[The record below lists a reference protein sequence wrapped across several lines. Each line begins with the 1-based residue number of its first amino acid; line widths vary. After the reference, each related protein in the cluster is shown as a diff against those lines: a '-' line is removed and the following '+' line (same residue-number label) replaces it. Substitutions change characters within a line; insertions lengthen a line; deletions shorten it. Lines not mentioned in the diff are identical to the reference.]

1 LKIEKSKANPR
12 DYRFYRDST
21 TITINNWSQILR
33 ESKDIETLR
42 IEMRRIAPGINVT
55 QHADGSI
62 PSQTTP
68 DTKNTPP
75 DPVGLPPVDNL
86 PEFNPFLEW
95 PVLDQFG
102 ESLKEDEGQKGQ
114 RVRQFLAH
122 VKRSLISTQ
131 FDQISGRS
139 QTSTRQP
146 SATTSAQID
155 RETFTKLGETLANL
169 RTSQT
174 ITHFPRR
181 ELLFDQFKRLLD
193 MFVREEFYSESDV
206 ISLYWGGVSVIL
218 KVKIPAYL
226 YITHPDELV
235 RNWSLMSPKCRIFQ
249 NSQ

>member
-1 LKIEKSKANPR
+1 LGIEKTKANPR

-55 QHADGSI
+55 QPADDTI
-62 PSQTTP
+62 PSQTIP
-68 DTKNTPP
+68 DTENVPP

-86 PEFNPFLEW
+86 PGFNPFLEW

-102 ESLKEDEGQKGQ
+102 EPYKEDESQKGQ
-114 RVRQFLAH
+114 RVRRFLAH
-122 VKRSLISTQ
+122 VKRSLISTE
-131 FDQISGRS
+131 FDQDPGRP

-146 SATTSAQID
+146 SATTSTQID
-155 RETFTKLGETLANL
+155 RKTFTQVGETLADL

-174 ITHFPRR
+174 IPHFPKR
-181 ELLFDQFKRLLD
+181 ERLFDQFKRLLN
-193 MFVREEFYSESDV
+193 MFVREEFYFESDV
-206 ISLYWGGVSVIL
+206 ISLFWGGVLVIL
-218 KVKIPAYL
+218 KVNIPTHL

-235 RNWSLMSPKCRIFQ
+235 RNWSLMSPKCRTFQ
-249 NSQ
+249 SSR